1 MLQRHLDNRSIPV
14 WSKVI
19 PQSRGSHQQP
29 AALSTF
35 SRRRVVQLS
44 GELVCS
50 FKSVQCSTS
59 SSKIGHLI
67 TMVAF
72 QLHWLHFNCTSCIS
86 IALVAFQLHHLHFNC
101 TGCISIALAALPR
114 AHAFSRMESKGAGHE
129 GCSVCRGLY
138 SLLYCRGL
146 YSLLFCRGLYFSL
159 YWN

>member
-35 SRRRVVQLS
+35 SRWRVVQLS

-72 QLHWLHFNCTSCIS
+72 QLHWLHFLGLTLSPGWRAREQDMRRVALSAGVPILRYTAGVS
-86 IALVAFQLHHLHFNC
+86 IFRYTWIRSHL
-101 TGCISIALAALPR
+101 
-114 AHAFSRMESKGAGHE
+114 
-129 GCSVCRGLY
+129 
-138 SLLYCRGL
+138 
-146 YSLLFCRGLYFSL
+146 
-159 YWN
+159 